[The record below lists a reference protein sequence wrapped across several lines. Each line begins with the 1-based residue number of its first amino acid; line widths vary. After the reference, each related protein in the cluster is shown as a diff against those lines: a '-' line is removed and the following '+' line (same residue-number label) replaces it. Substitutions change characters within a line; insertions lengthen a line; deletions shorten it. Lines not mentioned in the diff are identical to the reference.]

1 MLIPTLGPYPRN
13 TRNSPMPRS
22 YLLDL
27 LHHDLDQG
35 LDHGLD
41 SGFVSRSEVDSVSV
55 GDAEGLAGRPLLR
68 GQVEG
73 HGDGVLLAGVLP
85 VPHDPTQHE
94 DQAPVAVVAG
104 VEADLLPHGEHS
116 RLGLGVPNEES
127 VKHGTSSCES
137 GPPVREGTTRP
148 PPAPGPLARRPPPPP
163 PLQRDTRGGRRARRF
178 LRGSGEVADSF
189 LASDIFP
196 CVGFY

>member
-1 MLIPTLGPYPRN
+1 MHAIG
-13 TRNSPMPRS
+13 
-22 YLLDL
+22 
-27 LHHDLDQG
+27 
-35 LDHGLD
+35 
-41 SGFVSRSEVDSVSV
+41 V

-116 RLGLGVPNEES
+116 RLGLVPADES
-127 VKHGTSSCES
+127 VKHGTSSCIRTPGEGGDHTAPARPRPP
-137 GPPVREGTTRP
+137 GPP
-148 PPAPGPLARRPPPPP
+148 PPAPAPIAARHAGWAAGAAVSEGVWG
-163 PLQRDTRGGRRARRF
+163 GGRF
-178 LRGSGEVADSF
+178 FFGE
-189 LASDIFP
+189 
-196 CVGFY
+196 